1 MCYCPTLAA
10 LLSHFKYFFLFQRCC
25 TICLCSRADE
35 KGVMQAP
42 KFEIFPGLILFQDRR
57 DPFFAACLFVLLSHL
72 CQLQSWKKSTSITA
86 PPCTPPS
93 LLHLKHA
100 PYLLAATA
108 DGHGQHRSIVPPGG
122 KAGPVCEF
130 YNAAKWISAEKHQG
144 TGQSTLGVCG
154 ACPGRL
160 NW

>member
-72 CQLQSWKKSTSITA
+72 CKLQSWKKSTSITA
-86 PPCTPPS
+86 PPAPRQASCISSMPLICLLPLLTATGSTAPS
-93 LLHLKHA
+93 CHQVGRMDPCGNFIMLQSGFQLKSSREWGRV
-100 PYLLAATA
+100 PWVSVGLALA
-108 DGHGQHRSIVPPGG
+108 V
-122 KAGPVCEF
+122 
-130 YNAAKWISAEKHQG
+130 
-144 TGQSTLGVCG
+144 
-154 ACPGRL
+154 
-160 NW
+160 